1 MKLILLPLLAFVA
14 FVTGAAAQDLALQK
28 DRQVLLDFRIDRKI
42 SEVRIAAATQR
53 NVLTKVFRRY
63 LTDSNRCNSE
73 IDTSKGADPLAE
85 ARKAGQIVPS
95 IVDMTTGSFT
105 APKQTQTLYV
115 ISVSECNASHA
126 DNFGTKRVA
135 IFSGAQLVADVDAD
149 FASSIVRKTD
159 LNSDGI
165 DELLMTTGDM
175 SQGTVTEMATLV
187 SFQGGR
193 RRVIQDFGSVV
204 EDSCAA
210 EMAGSTS
217 DASVLYISDAVPG
230 NMPKITQENYT
241 SSCRGKTRK
250 WRLVSR
256 GKQ

>member
-1 MKLILLPLLAFVA
+1 MKTIFLLLAFV
-14 FVTGAAAQDLALQK
+14 TCTAAQNPTLQK
-28 DRQVLLDFRIDRKI
+28 ERQVLLDFRIDRKI
-42 SEVRIAAATQR
+42 SDVRIPAATQR
-53 NVLTKVFRRY
+53 NVLSKMFRRY
-63 LTDSNRCNSE
+63 LTDSARCNAE
-73 IDTSKGADPLAE
+73 YDTSKGTDPLAE
-85 ARKAGQIVPS
+85 ARKGGQIVPS
-95 IVDMTTGSFT
+95 IIDMTTGSFT
-105 APKQTQTLYV
+105 AAGQTQTIYV

-135 IFSGAQLVADVDAD
+135 IFSGQQMVADVDAD
-149 FASSIVRKTD
+149 FASNIVRKTD

-175 SQGTVTEMATLV
+175 AQGTVTEMATLV

-193 RRVIQDFGSVV
+193 RRVIQDFGAVV

-230 NMPKITQENYT
+230 NMPKITQENY
-241 SSCRGKTRK
+241 SASCRGKQRRWK
-250 WRLVSR
+250 LVSR
-256 GKQ
+256 GMRQ